1 VVLFSAS
8 AFAAEETVTL
18 PIADY
23 KAILQQLDALQK
35 RVEFLE
41 TSQLAAVQLL
51 FPRSS
56 CQ

>member
-1 VVLFSAS
+1 MLFSAS